1 VRIVARDTSVNMKDG
16 KLWGADRY
24 FIRGLRVMRADAI
37 EGVADPD
44 LYMGERYGNFV
55 YSIPVAPGRYTAT
68 LLFCETWF
76 GPKKPAGGGAGVRV
90 FDVYLNGTALL
101 RNFDIVKE
109 AGGED
114 RPLHKMFHALQPNAQ
129 GKLVFSFVPVKNYA
143 CINAIEVLDEGQ

>member
-1 VRIVARDTSVNMKDG
+1 
-16 KLWGADRY
+16 
-24 FIRGLRVMRADAI
+24 MRAEPIKGAADA
-37 EGVADPD
+37 E

-76 GPKKPAGGGAGVRV
+76 GPRKPAGGGAGDRV
-90 FDVYLNGTALL
+90 FDVHMNGTALL
-101 RNFDIVKE
+101 HNFDIFKE

-114 RPLHKMFHALQPNAQ
+114 RPLRKVFHSLQPNAQ

-143 CINAIEVLDEGQ
+143 CINAIEVLDEGR